1 MNFPNNQKIQKSKY
15 IHPQTKP
22 NNQID
27 EANIIMF
34 FYTWS
39 MSMLSRNTY
48 KKKHVPRNISLAK
61 INHINMNRNR
71 NNRSCIEINKWGRWC
86 QIINTVLFCFP
97 LTEMDSKCVVSHAQ
111 PVWLYLS
118 CKRHLSLLVLF
129 LFVLF

>member
-48 KKKHVPRNISLAK
+48 KKKACAQKHLFGQ
-61 INHINMNRNR
+61 
-71 NNRSCIEINKWGRWC
+71 NK
-86 QIINTVLFCFP
+86 
-97 LTEMDSKCVVSHAQ
+97 SH
-111 PVWLYLS
+111 
-118 CKRHLSLLVLF
+118 
-129 LFVLF
+129 